1 MSTPLNSVY
10 SGFSGGSGIQRYLIE
25 APVVHTSG
33 SDSTVSTGSTAGTSS
48 TTGLTVTDGTSS
60 VIGVIVA
67 DSTALKI
74 QASAGKA
81 ISLLNGSTEA
91 VRISSAGKVSLG
103 TTPGE
108 ENLSVLGNVNVN
120 GFIKGL
126 GIYDTSMVKGGGD
139 SIPVVQ
145 CNNADLNSGQNV
157 LWQHTTNQ
165 VPPTKSLLYIES
177 KGVATTPSY
186 ERLIIGADRAGT
198 RVLNLNPG
206 GKVAVGGDYAA
217 SEVTSTLDVGGAMT
231 VRGSI
236 LPDVTNTRN
245 IGSSTLK
252 FSSIYGSNIVDT
264 IATRGSGSAIPFSS
278 STGVGLNSGQNVLWN
293 HTTNEAVPT
302 NFQLLIESKGVNSTA
317 PAVERLQIGA
327 YRDGYR
333 NVHLQPA
340 GRVMIGGDYSAITP
354 TTTLD
359 VGGTMTVRGTTTCQT
374 IYPDTNGSR
383 DIGSFDYKFNTLWGQ
398 NMYIH
403 KGLTPSFY
411 IHQSGYAYNPATDT
425 DCGILQFGTDCST
438 SAINLAPNKYA
449 QIKAVTR
456 GGSSYYT
463 PSLYFCTKPDVGT
476 AITTRMVITEN
487 GNVGIGTT
495 TPSTTLD
502 IRGSTTSLALQVLA
516 PPEAYNVSVAAGSSK
531 NIYFPK
537 GTVMNVANQAGVAAS
552 GTLIDIGAYSN
563 IYNTNCYL
571 GAVAGTTE
579 NGPANFVI
587 GRRTGDTA
595 WAESFRINTAG
606 CVCVG
611 TNAGTAGSILDVNGV
626 STFRGHVLPG
636 TTAFTLGSAT
646 ARWSELFCTNG
657 VINTSDLNEKTSIVP
672 LAPADSLTTLLKL
685 HPVSY
690 KWKENSHDRTHTG
703 FISQQVEEDV
713 GVDVAH
719 DWGFFIKSPGL
730 AEDVLDEEGK
740 VVDVIQHPDTYGLRY
755 TELISPL
762 VGAVQCLAQRVES
775 LESAGENKR
784 KQYEVV
790 LEEQRTAMEQYQ
802 QEITSLNDRLAVIEN
817 ALKTMEFIN

>member
-10 SGFSGGSGIQRYLIE
+10 SGFSTGSGIQRYLIE
-25 APVVHTSG
+25 APAVHTGG
-33 SDSTVSTGSTAGTSS
+33 SDSTVSTGSSAGTSSSSS

-60 VIGVIVA
+60 VIGAISA

-81 ISLLNGSTEA
+81 ISLLNGSAEA

-103 TTPGE
+103 TTPDE

-145 CNNADLNSGQNV
+145 CNSADLNSGQNV

-206 GKVAVGGDYAA
+206 GKVAVGGDYAM

-236 LPDVTNTRN
+236 LPDDTTTRN

-264 IATRGSGSAIPFSS
+264 IATRGSGSTIPFSI
-278 STGVGLNSGQNVLWN
+278 STGVGLNSGQNVLWS
-293 HTTNEAVPT
+293 HTTNEATPT
-302 NFQLLIESKGVNSTA
+302 NAQLLIETKGVNSTN
-317 PAVERLQIGA
+317 PAVERFQIGS

-333 NVHLQPA
+333 NIHLQPA
-340 GRVMIGGDYSAITP
+340 GRVMIGGDYSATAVSS
-354 TTTLD
+354 TLD
-359 VGGTMTVRGTTTCQT
+359 VGGTMTVRGN
-374 IYPDTNGSR
+374 ILPEATNTR
-383 DIGSFDYKFNTLWGQ
+383 DIGTS
-398 NMYIH
+398 
-403 KGLTPSFY
+403 GLTFNGVYCNGLIQP
-411 IHQSGYAYNPATDT
+411 
-425 DCGILQFGTDCST
+425 ST
-438 SAINLAPNKYA
+438 SNAM
-449 QIKAVTR
+449 T
-456 GGSSYYT
+456 
-463 PSLYFCTKPDVGT
+463 F
-476 AITTRMVITEN
+476 
-487 GNVGIGTT
+487 NVN
-495 TPSTTLD
+495 S
-502 IRGSTTSLALQVLA
+502 
-516 PPEAYNVSVAAGSSK
+516 
-531 NIYFPK
+531 
-537 GTVMNVANQAGVAAS
+537 
-552 GTLIDIGAYSN
+552 
-563 IYNTNCYL
+563 
-571 GAVAGTTE
+571 
-579 NGPANFVI
+579 
-587 GRRTGDTA
+587 
-595 WAESFRINTAG
+595 AERLRIN
-606 CVCVG
+606 
-611 TNAGTAGSILDVNGV
+611 SNGV
-626 STFRGHVLPG
+626 STFRGDVLPYAAG
-636 TTAFTLGSAT
+636 LTLGNAT
-646 ARWSELFCTNG
+646 VRWTELYCTNN
-657 VINTSDLNEKTSIVP
+657 VINTSDLNEKTAIVP

-690 KWKENSHDRTHTG
+690 KWKENSHDRYHTG

-730 AEDVLDEEGK
+730 AEDMLDEEGK

-784 KQYEVV
+784 KQYEVL
-790 LEEQRTAMEQYQ
+790 LEEQRTAMVQYQ